1 MQALNSNQD
10 AARKLMNTIITYNG
24 GVYVCH
30 PNMECDGTMR
40 LTRLG
45 NPNDVLTRVSYRD
58 NGFQV
63 VPYELGFMNNK
74 KTLTCMYVARSASR
88 HSDIG
93 LVTTRLVCV
102 WPGQNLGSVS
112 DRVSA
117 TALHSEEFVDMLF
130 NKYPSFDD
138 ALDLLSKTQTNNRGV
153 AFSKNHAIVTRFDD
167 EDEVQIYLYSGQT
180 KVARLDK
187 LTKKFITGSANKR
200 FMLSMLAKSGVIS
213 HVNI

>member
-1 MQALNSNQD
+1 MQALNSNND

-24 GVYVCH
+24 GIYVCS
-30 PNMECDGTMR
+30 PNPECDGTMR
-40 LTRLG
+40 LIRVA
-45 NPNDVLTRVSYRD
+45 NPTEIVSRVSYRD

-63 VPYELGFMNNK
+63 IPYELGYMNNK

-102 WPGQNLGSVS
+102 WPGQRL
-112 DRVSA
+112 DSA
-117 TALHSEEFVDMLF
+117 IERISSNTLHSEEFVDMLH

-138 ALDLLSKTQTNNRGV
+138 ALDVLSKTQTNNRGV
-153 AFSKNHAIVTRFDD
+153 AFAKNHALVTRLDD

-180 KVARLDK
+180 KVARLNK
-187 LTKKFITGSANKR
+187 ETKKFFTGSANKK

-213 HVNI
+213 HDNI